1 MAGKNP
7 GSRPEETHEGRLGR
21 IERARNGRS
30 GEEGRTS
37 KEGGCN
43 VPITLLPKLK
53 YATTVLP
60 LFLKCAGL
68 YFLFFFS
75 QCRRGS
81 FLFVLCRRKSLV
93 YFIFIFL
100 FTFHWK
106 AIKIKTNQVIF
117 IITYLNNKEV
127 NILTFREATFSR
139 LN

>member
-7 GSRPEETHEGRLGR
+7 GPRPEETHEGRLGR

-68 YFLFFFS
+68 YFLFFFPS
-75 QCRRGS
+75 AEEEVFFLFYAEESLWFIS
-81 FLFVLCRRKSLV
+81 FL
-93 YFIFIFL
+93 YFYLL
-100 FTFHWK
+100 FTGK
-106 AIKIKTNQVIF
+106 LLKLKQIKLF
-117 IITYLNNKEV
+117 L
-127 NILTFREATFSR
+127 
-139 LN
+139 